1 MQQQIATNETEWEK
15 KNKADASNVFNVFL
29 FVFSYLITVF
39 DQKRVNL
46 VCILGGMMFS
56 AVASLQGGF
65 GFNLNWGW
73 PFLCGVYMF
82 SHRLK

>member
-15 KNKADASNVFNVFL
+15 KNKVDASNVFNVFL

-56 AVASLQGGF
+56 AVASPQEGF